1 MKVELGQIEKND
13 IPLLRTILNQD
24 FTDLHNIHF
33 LLSNLDLN
41 NHFDNL
47 YENPNI
53 YLFSIKRINQ
63 GDFAKSITGFCGIS
77 EIDWVARHGELLFL
91 MSNTH
96 GKHLTI
102 QNNDHALIAFK
113 MLISYCFNE
122 LNLNKVWIEVP
133 QGLDIKSKLESLNF
147 VAEGVR
153 SFSRMI
159 KGNQVSSTIFS
170 LLSDDFMEE

>member
-13 IPLLRTILNQD
+13 IPLLRVVLNQD

-41 NHFDNL
+41 NYFDEL
-47 YENPNI
+47 CERDDI
-53 YLFSIKRINQ
+53 YFFSIKTVHD
-63 GDFAKSITGFCGIS
+63 GDFAKSITGFCAIS
-77 EIDWVARHGELLFL
+77 NIDWVARHGQLLFL
-91 MSNTH
+91 MSNKH

-102 QNNDHALIAFK
+102 KNNSNALNAFK

-133 QGLDIKSKLESLNF
+133 QGLDIKETLEELNF

-153 SFSRMI
+153 EYSKMI

-170 LLSDDFMEE
+170 LLFDEFMEE